1 MTPFSNKRIQS
12 EISRVDFMYEWKYLL
27 VADNLTLQR
36 QLIGFNILFT
46 PKLMSLNRLSECWK
60 VHTTFYVY
68 IIVLMYYWI
77 TNTHTEYTHSKV
89 KKAMNN
95 KVMALVILVWGFRN
109 KIKKKKNI
117 PIHTANACVTR
128 TRGNTNTQI

>member
-1 MTPFSNKRIQS
+1 
-12 EISRVDFMYEWKYLL
+12 MYEWKYLL
-27 VADNLTLQR
+27 VADNLTLQSSLLDLTFYLH
-36 QLIGFNILFT
+36 Q
-46 PKLMSLNRLSECWK
+46 SWCQLNRLSECWK

-95 KVMALVILVWGFRN
+95 KVMALVILVWGFQ
-109 KIKKKKNI
+109 KKKKMKKNI
-117 PIHTANACVTR
+117 PIHTENACMAR
-128 TRGNTNTQI
+128 TRGNINTQIYYITKALPQNWF